1 MMGREDI
8 LTLGIFLGV
17 LLLGGMI
24 FIAISLQAD
33 RKLKTR
39 IERLE
44 SRWGGRA
51 SASTGP
57 TTSRIALNV
66 SATGLEAMLRRIIP
80 QPGELKKRLARTG
93 REIEFNKY
101 VGACLALAFIGFTV
115 AYFVLDYSME
125 TAAPFGI
132 ILGVGFPHWFTGLLI
147 KRRAVKFTKLF
158 PDAIDLMTRG
168 LRSGLPITESISAAA
183 REVPDPVGTEFRKIM
198 DAIKIGQTLDEAL
211 WSATARIDTPEF
223 KFFVISLS
231 IQQETGGNL
240 AETLQ
245 NLSEI
250 LRKRE
255 QMKLKV
261 KAMSSEAK
269 ASAIIIGSLPFIMG
283 TVLSMV
289 NYEYVSVLWT
299 DPRGMTMLAV
309 GFGLIGTGSFVIAKM
324 VRFEI

>member
-1 MMGREDI
+1 MGSEDI
-8 LTLGIFLGV
+8 LTMGIFLGI

-33 RKLKTR
+33 RKLKSR

-44 SRWGGRA
+44 SRWAGKG
-51 SASTGP
+51 SATAAVA
-57 TTSRIALNV
+57 TSRIALNA
-66 SATGLEAMLRRIIP
+66 SATGIEAVLRRIIP
-80 QPGELKKRLARTG
+80 QPGELKKRLEQTG
-93 REIEFNKY
+93 REIEFSKY
-101 VGACLALAFIGFTV
+101 VGSCGALAVIGFCV
-115 AYFVLDYSME
+115 ASFGLNYSIEM
-125 TAAPFGI
+125 AAPFGI
-132 ILGVGFPHWFTGLLI
+132 ILGVGLPHWFTGFLI
-147 KRRAVKFTKLF
+147 KRRAVKFTTLF

-168 LRSGLPITESISAAA
+168 LKSGLPVTESISAAA
-183 REVPDPVGTEFRKIM
+183 REIPDPVGIEFRKII
-198 DAIKIGQTLDEAL
+198 DAIKLGQTLDEAL
-211 WSATARIDTPEF
+211 WAATARISTPEF

-261 KAMSSEAK
+261 KAMSSEAR
-269 ASAIIIGSLPFIMG
+269 ASALIIGSLPFIMG

-289 NYEYVSVLWT
+289 NYEYVNVLWT